1 TLITG
6 RIMGVE
12 APKQAAY
19 TGQENAPEEKLTLF
33 TSQGVRIVSLNEIA
47 SIQFTD
53 PQIAS
58 DVNRALD
65 LIMTSRES
73 GTRNLTL
80 RLPGAAARDISL
92 GYVIPSP
99 VWKVSYR
106 LDISDGKE
114 GPFIQ
119 GWAIVDNDSDTD
131 WKNVQLSLVTGRPV
145 SFIQNLYAPYY
156 LSRPEVP
163 LAIAGIAEANTYDS
177 GYTSALAA
185 EEMYD
190 MEYNL
195 AMSAPAFAPSA
206 ARQKQESVSAAG
218 AFGGYGG
225 NTSAQ
230 AAGDQFEFTV
240 KEPVTLLRRQSAMIP
255 LVEAAVKAEKTLVFS
270 GSRAANGGIV
280 HPALCAE
287 LTNNTG
293 MKLPAGPVT
302 VFDGGSYSGDAL
314 LEFFPEGEKRLIS
327 YGDDLS
333 VTGSL
338 VSESSREVISVTA
351 AKGVMTITRN
361 VTYTKNYTFRNM
373 SGVSRRLIAEHPV
386 TRGTTLSEPK
396 TFSERTDSLYRFALE
411 LPPQRELVFT
421 VKEETPVQERVTLS
435 QLRLDTLL
443 TYVSSGDIPVN
454 MKTALQRAVELKQAA
469 DTAAAE
475 LSSLETQYSRKVSE
489 QDRIRKNLE
498 AAGNETQQGRDY
510 LNRLVT
516 MDGEID
522 DISARIEQARTASLN
537 AQDAYST
544 YLQSISVN

>member
-1 TLITG
+1 
-6 RIMGVE
+6 MGVE